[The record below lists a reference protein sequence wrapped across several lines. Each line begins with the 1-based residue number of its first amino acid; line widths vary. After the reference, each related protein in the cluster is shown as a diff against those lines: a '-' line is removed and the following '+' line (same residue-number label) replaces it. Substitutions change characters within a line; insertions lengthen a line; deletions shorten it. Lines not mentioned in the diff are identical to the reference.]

1 MDIDGSNRPSL
12 VAGSGRGA
20 PASGHPGR
28 ILADM
33 ENRRPAPARAAAGNR
48 ARRTRVLLAGGV
60 LVIVLVLVAAARV
73 LAPGAAD
80 PWHDYG
86 EQTVVQADPP
96 AQAAVIEPAKR
107 PALIID
113 AAAARPDDAARNNPL
128 ARIQP
133 AAAGDHV
140 VPVAA
145 NVHDAGA
152 VRVETARSASAT
164 APVAT
169 GAKATR
175 TSGAAR
181 AANAPRAESTDA
193 DGGLLATLLG
203 IIRHEPSAGP
213 TPTERELQACPA
225 ANTVQGIYCRDRIC
239 ARWAGRD
246 PACPPR

>member
-1 MDIDGSNRPSL
+1 MDNHGSNRPSL

-20 PASGHPGR
+20 PASGTSGR

-33 ENRRPAPARAAAGNR
+33 ENRRPASAGAPAGNR
-48 ARRTRVLLAGGV
+48 ARRMRVLLAGGV

-80 PWHDYG
+80 PWRDRG
-86 EQTVVQADPP
+86 AQTVVQADPP
-96 AQAAVIEPAKR
+96 AQAAAAATEAR

-113 AAAARPDDAARNNPL
+113 APAARTGVAGNNPL

-133 AAAGDHV
+133 AAAGGRSPPAAADA
-140 VPVAA
+140 PRMDVARPA
-145 NVHDAGA
+145 APAASVAGA
-152 VRVETARSASAT
+152 VRNA
-164 APVAT
+164 AP
-169 GAKATR
+169 
-175 TSGAAR
+175 AR
-181 AANAPRAESTDA
+181 AADSPRPQPADA

-203 IIRHEPSAGP
+203 IIRHEGSAGP
-213 TPTERELQACPA
+213 TAAQLELQSCPA
-225 ANTVQGIYCRDRIC
+225 ANTVQGIHCRDRIC